1 MATCKHALLW
11 AVMRSNRLERAAM
24 DNDGQTAGRRF
35 GAAANDAPTAFLR
48 WPEVV
53 RRVGMSKS
61 SVITMIR
68 ENRFP
73 KPVQIGDRARGFVA
87 SEVESHLAQLVERS
101 RAHQ

>member
-1 MATCKHALLW
+1 
-11 AVMRSNRLERAAM
+11 M
-24 DNDGQTAGRRF
+24 DNDGQMAVKRF
-35 GAAANDAPTAFLR
+35 GVAANDAPTAFLR

-61 SVITMIR
+61 SVINMIR

-87 SEVESHLAQLVERS
+87 AEVENHLARLVENSRS
-101 RAHQ
+101 AR

>member
-1 MATCKHALLW
+1 
-11 AVMRSNRLERAAM
+11 
-24 DNDGQTAGRRF
+24 
-35 GAAANDAPTAFLR
+35 
-48 WPEVV
+48 VV

>member
-1 MATCKHALLW
+1 MDSTEQMTVAPRREA
-11 AVMRSNRLERAAM
+11 SNE
-24 DNDGQTAGRRF
+24 
-35 GAAANDAPTAFLR
+35 PIAFLR

-61 SVITMIR
+61 SVTNMIR

-73 KPVQIGDRARGFVA
+73 KPVQIGDRATGFVA
-87 SEVESHLAQLVERS
+87 AEVENHLARLVERS